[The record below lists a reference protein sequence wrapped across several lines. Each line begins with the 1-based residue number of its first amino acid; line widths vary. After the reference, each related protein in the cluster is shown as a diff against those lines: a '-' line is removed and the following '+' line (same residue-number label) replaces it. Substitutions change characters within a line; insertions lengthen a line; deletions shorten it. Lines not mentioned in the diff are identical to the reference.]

1 VGIGEFNQYIFKK
14 KTYKG
19 YWNLARQEEVHF
31 GKSRYSIIAP
41 KDKTNN
47 SNIKNDSSMLVK
59 QNLRVVLYCSLGSIS
74 TFTNE

>member
-1 VGIGEFNQYIFKK
+1 VGVGEFNKIYVRKK
-14 KTYKG
+14 PTRIIGIWQDK
-19 YWNLARQEEVHF
+19 RQVHF
-31 GKSRYSIIAP
+31 CKSRYSIIAP

-59 QNLRVVLYCSLGSIS
+59 QNLRVVLYCSIGSIS